1 MISKAVAKY
10 LRISPRKTRTVIELI
25 KGKGA
30 LEAMGILNN
39 TNKKAATL
47 LAKVLNSAIAN
58 AKRIPNI
65 ELDELY
71 IIDVRADGGPSLKR
85 YQARAMGRAD
95 VIKKPTSHV
104 TIALDL
110 KKTKKKV
117 VAAESPKAT
126 PKKKAKSKQ
135 ESKTKATKTI
145 KKSTTAK
152 SAKKSVEKGVK
163 SGS

>member
-10 LRISPRKTRTVIELI
+10 LRVSPRKTRVVIELI
-25 KGKGA
+25 KGKQA

-65 ELDELY
+65 ELDKLY

-85 YQARAMGRAD
+85 YQAAAMGRAN
-95 VIKKPTSHV
+95 VIKKPTSHI

-110 KKTKKKV
+110 KETKQKV
-117 VAAESPKAT
+117 VVSS
-126 PKKKAKSKQ
+126 KSKVAVKKTAKPKQ
-135 ESKTKATKTI
+135 EPKTKATKAT

-152 SAKKSVEKGVK
+152 SLKKNVEKGVK
-163 SGS
+163 SG

>member
-10 LRISPRKTRTVIELI
+10 LRVSPRKTRTVIELI
-25 KGKGA
+25 KGKQA
-30 LEAMGILNN
+30 LEAIGILNN

-65 ELDELY
+65 DLNELY

-110 KKTKKKV
+110 KKTKKKAP
-117 VAAESPKAT
+117 AAEISKAT
-126 PKKKAKSKQ
+126 PKKSAKPKQ
-135 ESKTKATKTI
+135 ESKAKATKTI
-145 KKSTTAK
+145 KKSTTTK
-152 SAKKSVEKGVK
+152 SAKTSVEKGVK

>member
-10 LRISPRKTRTVIELI
+10 LRVSPRKTRTVIELI
-25 KGKGA
+25 KGKQA
-30 LEAMGILNN
+30 LEAIGILNN

-65 ELDELY
+65 DLNELY

-110 KKTKKKV
+110 KKTKKKAT
-117 VAAESPKAT
+117 AAEISKAT
-126 PKKKAKSKQ
+126 PKKSAKPKQ
-135 ESKTKATKTI
+135 ESKAKATKTI
-145 KKSTTAK
+145 KKSTTTK